1 MKVKYQIIA
10 TVTATAAI
18 AVLAT
23 ILISYQIAESTARD
37 NARHQVEQSLISKRD
52 LTRKS
57 IERYLHTIESQLLT
71 MAASP
76 LIQEASRQ
84 MTEAFDQYPSQVGQV
99 DTNSLK
105 QYYRQQF
112 DARFQQL
119 NQNQSSQPDS
129 LYRQLDAPGRM
140 LQSDYISN
148 NAYPLGEKNSLI
160 SKKNGTRYDQWHSN
174 LHPYLNHFLQEF
186 GYYDIFLVEPAEG
199 HIIYSVFKE
208 LDFATS
214 LKHGPYANSGIAEAF
229 NRALSLPEG
238 QAAFVDFKP
247 YIPSYNAAAS
257 FIATPVYNAGV
268 LSGVLIYQMPI
279 DEINAIMTNNQQW
292 QKMGFGDSGESY
304 LVGKDTTLRSQSRFL
319 VEDKAGYLKALTAAG
334 VRDSV
339 IQEIDVRNSAIGIQP
354 VDSRAAH
361 QALAGKTDL
370 LTLQDYRNVEV
381 LSAFTSINFLG
392 TQWALLSEIDSAEAY
407 RGVTDMTQKLV
418 QSSVITAFVL
428 VFLVIAV
435 GYLIGNRLTAPIDL
449 FIKKIRDIANNNDL
463 NARFRDSGSDEFAEL
478 GTALN
483 QLFNQ
488 LGDFFQSMKNT
499 ATTLT
504 RNSTMLHEAT
514 SQTAD
519 KVHRQNEE
527 VNSAATAT
535 TEVSASVSEVAGHAE
550 QASES
555 MRNTRQKVKD
565 SQLKSS
571 HAKDTIYQ
579 LSGTMTN
586 TINDMQQLE
595 QESESIGAVLDVI
608 QQIAEQTNLL
618 ALNAAIEAARAGE
631 QGRGFAVV
639 ADEVR
644 TLASRTA
651 QSTEEIRDK
660 IQSLQSQVCAVQ
672 TSMQS
677 SYQETDNSMR
687 TVEETAQQ
695 MDAVSLMIDQAEEMS
710 THIATAAEE
719 QSAVTTEI
727 DKNVTHVKDL
737 SDGILEAAS
746 HIQQAS
752 GELDQVAIDINQKIS
767 QFKF

>member
-71 MAASP
+71 MATSP
-76 LIQEASRQ
+76 LIQEASSQ
-84 MTEAFDQYPSQVGQV
+84 MAEAFNQYPSQVGQV
-99 DTNSLK
+99 NTNGLK

-119 NQNQSSQPDS
+119 NQNQSSQPES
-129 LYRQLDAPGRM
+129 LYNQLDTNSRI
-140 LQSDYISN
+140 LQSDYIGN
-148 NAYPLGEKNSLI
+148 NPHPLGEKNSLI
-160 SKKNGTRYDQWHSN
+160 SNKNGTRYDQWHSN

-186 GYYDIFLVEPAEG
+186 GYYDIFLVEPDNG
-199 HIIYSVFKE
+199 HVIYSVFKE

-214 LKHGPYANSGIAEAF
+214 LKHGPYASSGIAEAF

-292 QKMGFGDSGESY
+292 QKMGFGNSGESY

-370 LTLQDYRNVEV
+370 LTLQDYRNIEV

-392 TQWALLSEIDSAEAY
+392 THWALLSEIDSAEAY

-418 QSSVITAFVL
+418 QSSVITACLL

-519 KVHRQNEE
+519 KIHRQNEE

-555 MRNTRQKVKD
+555 MRDTRQKVKD